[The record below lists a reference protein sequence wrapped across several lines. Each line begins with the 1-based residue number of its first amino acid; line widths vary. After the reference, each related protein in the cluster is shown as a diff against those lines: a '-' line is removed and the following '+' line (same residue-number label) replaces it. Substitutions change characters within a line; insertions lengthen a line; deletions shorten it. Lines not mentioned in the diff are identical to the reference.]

1 MIFKI
6 TAYFGIFLL
15 IVNFLFFLFIVFK
28 QKKAVKTF
36 MFYLLAMVLIQI
48 TSVVYNYHSLPNL
61 YLSHFYFILQFL
73 ILSYFYF
80 EILKTNFQKKVVKIA
95 VPVCLTLLGIQYY
108 LNPDLF
114 YKYNTFEIFITCIMI
129 IIYSMFHFYNILN
142 EKKQYYYINIGI
154 FVYLFGSTFLFMV
167 GNLINTM
174 NSDFG
179 HITFILNNVLYLFY
193 QVYILIE
200 IKHLIKNK

>member
-48 TSVVYNYHSLPNL
+48 TSVVYSYHSLPNL